1 MDNITNR
8 KKIENLLLQEM
19 DSAVEQNGDKV
30 TKILVDLFKT
40 MMLER
45 YKVAFQEEIKQGLVH
60 KENLDKFVDFC
71 FSEASVAYRKMPISG
86 LSEEDKDDEI
96 NKVKNMLGTIKI
108 IVRKEIENSGVIVI
122 R

>member
-19 DSAVEQNGDKV
+19 DFAVEQNGDKV

-60 KENLDKFVDFC
+60 KENIDKFVDYC
-71 FSEASVAYRKMPISG
+71 FYETCVVYRKMPISG
-86 LSEEDKDDEI
+86 LSEEAKEGEI
-96 NKVKNMLGTIKI
+96 NKVKNMLETIKLF
-108 IVRKEIENSGVIVI
+108 VRKGIENSGVIVVG
-122 R
+122 